1 MNEIIIIFASAT
13 TASRV
18 KKHLVQEKYY
28 AKVIQTPKNLSE
40 GGCSY
45 CVHTTADALDEAK
58 LYAKK
63 LDVKIK
69 AVYKTSSS
77 GYAKIQR

>member
-13 TASRV
+13 TASRI
-18 KKHLVQEKYY
+18 KKHLTKEKYY
-28 AKVIQTPKNLSE
+28 AKVIQTPKSLSE

-45 CVHTTADALDEAK
+45 CVHTTADALDETT

-69 AVYKTSSS
+69 AVYKTTES
-77 GYAKIQR
+77 GFVKLQR

>member
-18 KKHLVQEKYY
+18 KKHLTKQKYY
-28 AKVIQTPKNLSE
+28 AKVIQTPKNLSD

-45 CVHTTADALDEAK
+45 CVHTTIDALDESKA
-58 LYAKK
+58 YAKQ

-69 AVYKTSSS
+69 AVYKMSES
-77 GYAKIQR
+77 GFVKLQR

>member
-1 MNEIIIIFASAT
+1 MNEIIIVFASAT

-18 KKHLVQEKYY
+18 KKHLVKEKYY
-28 AKVIQTPKNLSE
+28 AKVIQTPKNLSD

-45 CVHTTADALDEAK
+45 CVHTTFDALEASKSYAK
-58 LYAKK
+58 L

-69 AVYKTSSS
+69 AVYKKTDS
-77 GYAKIQR
+77 GFVKLQR